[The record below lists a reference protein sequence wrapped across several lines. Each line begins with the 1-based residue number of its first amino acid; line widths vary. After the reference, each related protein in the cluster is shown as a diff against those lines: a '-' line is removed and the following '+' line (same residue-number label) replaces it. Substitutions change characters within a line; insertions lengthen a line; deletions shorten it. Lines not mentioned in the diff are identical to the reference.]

1 MALPSDGT
9 KFSAY
14 CVVVTPETI
23 VMVEKPGRNRGDE
36 CPGGHGAPED
46 ASLEECAAREL
57 LEETGIDVEPEDM
70 KMIGAPVVKPTYI
83 SAVFL
88 VYLSTIPK
96 TIRKIGS
103 DGEIV
108 HIRKRQDVIKGNVPV
123 WPPHLADI
131 KCGIQMNGG
140 L

>member
-14 CVVVTPETI
+14 CVVVTPEKI
-23 VMVEKPGRNRGDE
+23 VMVEKPERGRGDE
-36 CPGGHGAPED
+36 CPGGHGNPND
-46 ASLEECAAREL
+46 KSLEECAAREL

-70 KMIGAPVVKPTYI
+70 RMIGEPVLKPTYI

-88 VYLSTIPK
+88 VYLPTVPK
-96 TIRKIGS
+96 TIRKKGS

-108 HIRKRQDVIKGNVPV
+108 HVRNRRDVVKGNVPV
-123 WPPHLADI
+123 WPPHLKDI
-131 KCGIQMNGG
+131 NRGIQMNGG